1 MSTVAI
7 PLPTPPATPL
17 AVTPEQLLAM
27 PDGDLYEL
35 VDGVLVELNTD
46 MSSSYVAMRLGHLLS
61 SFLGNPPRGWLMGAD
76 CGYQCFPHRPKLVRK
91 PDVSFIRLGRFP
103 EELAPAGYIRFP
115 PDLAVEVLSPNDLSY
130 DTDVKVSEYLGVGVP
145 LVWVI
150 NPDQRRVLVYR
161 AGGPIGGAFED
172 GELDGESVLPGF
184 RCPVR
189 ELFIMPGAA
198 EAAAP

>member
-1 MSTVAI
+1 MSSVAI
-7 PLPTPPATPL
+7 PVSAPPAAPL
-17 AVTPEQLLAM
+17 SVTPEQLLAM

-35 VDGVLVELNTD
+35 VDGVLVELKSD
-46 MSSSYVAMRLGHLLS
+46 MTSSYVAMRLGRLLGN
-61 SFLGNPPRGWLMGAD
+61 FLGDPPRGWVMGAD

-91 PDVSFIRLGRFP
+91 PDVSFIRLGRLP
-103 EELAPAGYIRFP
+103 DERLPASYIRIP

-130 DTDVKVSEYLGVGVP
+130 ETDEKVTEYLGVGVP

-150 NPDQRRVLVYR
+150 NPEQRRVLVYR
-161 AGGPIGGAFED
+161 AGGPISGVHED
-172 GELDGESVLPGF
+172 GELDGETVLPGF

-189 ELFIMPGAA
+189 ELFVMPAPA